1 MFAKDTLFE
10 KIQEAIAP
18 LLEERGVELVEMT
31 YGWRGADNVLQIL
44 VDTVGGIHVDECA
57 FLNNRISEI
66 LDRLSLIEE
75 NHLLEVASPG
85 LDRPL
90 TTERDFARAK
100 GKDIRVFLKSP
111 LFYRMEY
118 EGTLEDLKG
127 GILFLRLS
135 EGTVLE
141 IPLEQIGK
149 GKRLIHF

>member
-1 MFAKDTLFE
+1 MFAKEALLE
-10 KIQEAIAP
+10 NVREAIAP
-18 LLEERGVELVEMT
+18 LLEERGVELVDMT
-31 YGWRGADNVLQIL
+31 YGWRGSGNVLQIL

-57 FLNNRISEI
+57 FLNSRISEI
-66 LDRLSLIEE
+66 LDRLTLIEE
-75 NHLLEVASPG
+75 NYLLEVASPG

-90 TTERDFARAK
+90 TTEHDFARTK
-100 GKDIRVFLKSP
+100 GKEVRIFLKAP

-135 EGTVLE
+135 EGTLLE